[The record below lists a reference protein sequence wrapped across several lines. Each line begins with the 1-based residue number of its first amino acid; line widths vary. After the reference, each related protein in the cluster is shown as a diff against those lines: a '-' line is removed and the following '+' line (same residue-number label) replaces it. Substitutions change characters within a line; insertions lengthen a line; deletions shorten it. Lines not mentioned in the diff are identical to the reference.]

1 MTMRELL
8 SEIFES
14 LKQNRLRTVLTGFSV
29 AWGIFMLVV
38 LLGSGNGLKN
48 GLMENFGSQMIN
60 SGSIYGG
67 YTTISYGGFNMYRE
81 VYLRNED
88 LDIILDEFGSYVKDI
103 SAKAWYNSVTARYGD
118 MTITA
123 GVEGV
128 TPERAPMLGEV
139 MLYGR
144 YINEL
149 DMKTRRKV
157 AVVDENIVKV
167 LFKGNNPVGETLMMN
182 DVPYKIVGVLKTD
195 KFSTWPSICIPLST
209 GQLIYSKGDEKLSEA
224 TFVFQDNITE
234 DNVPQFEQALRTRMS
249 KKYGFSPDDMSV
261 FYIWNNMENYKSVM
275 TVFRALTIFIWMIG
289 IGTLMAGIVG
299 VANIMLVTVRERT
312 FEIGIR
318 KALGASPRSVVGMIL
333 AEAVV
338 ITALFGYIGMCA
350 GVGVM
355 EGVNRYLITTASE
368 ADSGGIFSSISF
380 FKDPTLDITIV
391 VSATVVLIVAGVIA
405 GYIPA
410 RRAARVK
417 TIDALRDSL

>member
-1 MTMRELL
+1 MRELL

-14 LKQNRLRTVLTGFSV
+14 MKQNRLRTTLTGFSV

-48 GLMENFGSQMIN
+48 GLMYYFGDQMIN
-60 SGSIYGG
+60 SGSLHGG
-67 YTTISYGGFNMYRE
+67 YTTVGYGGFSRYRP
-81 VYLRNED
+81 VYMRNED
-88 LDIILDEFGSYVKDI
+88 LDIILDEFGEYVKEI
-103 SAKAWYNSVTARYGD
+103 SAISWYNSLVARNGE
-118 MTITA
+118 MTITS
-123 GVEGV
+123 GVDGV
-128 TPERAPMLGEV
+128 TPEYARMEGIT

-144 YINEL
+144 YINNI
-149 DMKTRRKV
+149 DMKLRRKT

-167 LFKGNNPVGETLMMN
+167 LYEGENPVGRTIMMGN
-182 DVPYKIVGVLKTD
+182 VPYRIVGVIKTSE
-195 KFSTWPSICIPLST
+195 FSTWPSVYIPLST
-209 GQLIYSKGDEKLSEA
+209 GQLIYSKGDETLRTA
-224 TFVFQDNITE
+224 NFVFQDGIKE
-234 DNVPQFEQALRTRMS
+234 SDIPVFEQALRTRMS
-249 KKYGFSPDDMSV
+249 KKYGFSPDDTSV
-261 FYIWNNMENYKSVM
+261 FYIYNNMESYKSTM

-289 IGTLMAGIVG
+289 LGTLMAGIVG

-318 KALGASPRSVVGMIL
+318 KAMGASPRSVVGMIL

-355 EGVNRYLITTASE
+355 EGVNQYLLNTATEARPGDMVGNIT
-368 ADSGGIFSSISF
+368 F
-380 FKDPTLDITIV
+380 FRDPTLDISIV
-391 VSATVVLIVAGVIA
+391 VSATVVLVIAGVIA

-410 RRAARVK
+410 KRAAKVK

>member
-1 MTMRELL
+1 MRELL

-14 LKQNRLRTVLTGFSV
+14 LRQNRLRTMLTGFSV

-48 GLMENFGSQMIN
+48 GLMANFGSQMIN

-67 YTTISYGGFNMYRE
+67 YTTISYGGFNMYRQ

-88 LDIILDEFGSYVKDI
+88 LDIILSEFGDYVKDI
-103 SAKAWYNSVTARYGD
+103 SAQSWYSSVTARYGD

-123 GVEGV
+123 GVDGV
-128 TPERAPMLGEV
+128 TPELASMLGEA

-144 YINEL
+144 YVNAL
-149 DMKTRRKV
+149 DMKARRKV

-167 LFKGNNPVGETLMMN
+167 LFRGNNPVGETLMMN
-182 DVPYKIVGVLKTD
+182 NVPYKIIGVLKTD

-224 TFVFQDNITE
+224 TFVFHDDITE
-234 DNVPQFEQALRTRMS
+234 DDVPHFEQALRARMS
-249 KKYGFSPDDMSV
+249 AKYGFSPDDMSV
-261 FYIWNNMENYKSVM
+261 FYIWNNMESYKSVM

-289 IGTLMAGIVG
+289 IGTLLAGIVG

-333 AEAVV
+333 AEAIV

-350 GVGVM
+350 GVGIM
-355 EGVNRYLITTASE
+355 EGVNQYLVSSSAGAS
-368 ADSGGIFSSISF
+368 DSDSIFSSISIF
-380 FKDPTLDITIV
+380 QNPTLDLSIV
-391 VSATVVLIVAGVIA
+391 ISATAVLVIAGVIA

-410 RRAARVK
+410 RRAAKVK

>member
-1 MTMRELL
+1 MRELL

-14 LKQNRLRTVLTGFSV
+14 LRQNRLRTMLTGFSV

-48 GLMENFGSQMIN
+48 GLMANFGSQMIN

-67 YTTISYGGFNMYRE
+67 YTTISYGGFNMYRQ

-88 LDIILDEFGSYVKDI
+88 LDIILSEFGDYVKDI
-103 SAKAWYNSVTARYGD
+103 SAQSWYNSVTARYGD

-123 GVEGV
+123 GVDGV
-128 TPERAPMLGEV
+128 TPELAPMLGET

-144 YINEL
+144 YVNAL

-167 LFKGNNPVGETLMMN
+167 LFKGNNPVGETIMMN
-182 DVPYKIVGVLKTD
+182 NVPYKIIGVLKTD

-224 TFVFQDNITE
+224 TFVFHDDITE
-234 DNVPQFEQALRTRMS
+234 DDVPHFEQALRARMS
-249 KKYGFSPDDMSV
+249 ARYGFSPDDMSV
-261 FYIWNNMENYKSVM
+261 FYIWNNMESYKSVM

-289 IGTLMAGIVG
+289 IGTLLAGIVG

-333 AEAVV
+333 AEAIV
-338 ITALFGYIGMCA
+338 ITALFGYIGMCS

-355 EGVNRYLITTASE
+355 EGVNQYLISSSAEAS
-368 ADSGGIFSSISF
+368 DSDSIFSSISIF
-380 FKDPTLDITIV
+380 QNPTLDLSIV
-391 VSATVVLIVAGVIA
+391 ISATAVLVIAGVIA

-410 RRAARVK
+410 RRAAKVK

>member
-1 MTMRELL
+1 MRELL

-14 LKQNRLRTVLTGFSV
+14 LRQNRLRTMLTGFSV

-48 GLMENFGSQMIN
+48 GLMANFGSQMIN

-67 YTTISYGGFNMYRE
+67 YTTISYGGFNMYRQ

-88 LDIILDEFGSYVKDI
+88 LDIILSEFGDYVKDI
-103 SAKAWYNSVTARYGD
+103 SAQSWYSSVTARYGD

-123 GVEGV
+123 GVDGV
-128 TPERAPMLGEV
+128 TPELASMLGEA

-144 YINEL
+144 YVNAL
-149 DMKTRRKV
+149 DMKARRKV

-167 LFKGNNPVGETLMMN
+167 LFRGNNPVGETLMMN
-182 DVPYKIVGVLKTD
+182 NVPYKIIGVLKTD

-224 TFVFQDNITE
+224 TFVFHDDITE
-234 DNVPQFEQALRTRMS
+234 DDVPHFEQALRARMS
-249 KKYGFSPDDMSV
+249 AKYGFSPDDMSV
-261 FYIWNNMENYKSVM
+261 FYIWNNMESYKSVM

-289 IGTLMAGIVG
+289 IGTLLAGIVG

-333 AEAVV
+333 AEAIV

-350 GVGVM
+350 GVGIM
-355 EGVNRYLITTASE
+355 EGVNQYLVSSSAGAS
-368 ADSGGIFSSISF
+368 DSDSIFSSISIF
-380 FKDPTLDITIV
+380 QNPTLDLSIV
-391 VSATVVLIVAGVIA
+391 ISATAVLVIAGVIA

>member
-1 MTMRELL
+1 MRELL
-8 SEIFES
+8 GEIFES

-48 GLMENFGSQMIN
+48 GLMSNFGSQMIN

-67 YTTISYGGFNMYRE
+67 YTTISYGGFNLYRQ
-81 VYLRNED
+81 VYMRNED
-88 LDIILDEFGSYVKDI
+88 LDIIMDEFGDYVKDI
-103 SAKAWYNSVTARYGD
+103 SAISWYNSNTARYGE

-123 GVEGV
+123 GIDGV
-128 TPERAPMLGEV
+128 TPELGPMLGEEV
-139 MLYGR
+139 LNGR
-144 YINEL
+144 YINSI
-149 DMKTRRKV
+149 DMQLRRKT

-167 LFKGNNPVGETLMMN
+167 LFKEKNPVGETLMMGN
-182 DVPYKIVGVLKTD
+182 IPYKVVGVLKTD
-195 KFSTWPSICIPLST
+195 KFSTWPRIYIPLST
-209 GQLIYSKGDEKLSEA
+209 GQTIYSKGDEKLTEA
-224 TFVFQDNITE
+224 TFVFQDDVKEEQIP
-234 DNVPQFEQALRTRMS
+234 VFEQALRTRMS

-261 FYIWNNMENYKSVM
+261 FYVWNNMEGYKSVM

-318 KALGASPRSVVGMIL
+318 KALGASPRSVVMMIL

-338 ITALFGYIGMCA
+338 ITALFGYVGMCA

-355 EGVNRYLITTASE
+355 EGVNQYLISSVEE
-368 ADSGGIFSSISF
+368 ADPGDIFSSISF
-380 FKDPTLDITIV
+380 FQDPTLDLSIV
-391 VSATVVLIVAGVIA
+391 VSATAVLVVAGVIA

-410 RRAARVK
+410 RRAAKVK

>member
-1 MTMRELL
+1 MRELL

-14 LKQNRLRTVLTGFSV
+14 LRQNKLRTSLTGFSV

-38 LLGSGNGLKN
+38 LLGAGNGLKN
-48 GLMENFGSQMIN
+48 GLMSNFGSQMIN
-60 SGSIYGG
+60 SGSIFGG
-67 YTTISYGGFNMYRE
+67 YTTVGYGGFNRYRE
-81 VYLRNED
+81 VFMRNED
-88 LDIILDEFGSYVKDI
+88 LDVIMSEFGDYVKDI
-103 SAKAWYNSVTARYGD
+103 SALDWYNSATARYEN
-118 MTITA
+118 MTITS
-123 GVEGV
+123 GMRGV
-128 TPERAPMLGEV
+128 TPEIGPMLGEEI
-139 MLYGR
+139 LYGR
-144 YINEL
+144 YINSI
-149 DMKTRRKV
+149 DMKLRRKT

-167 LFKGNNPVGETLMMN
+167 LFKGENPVGKTLMAG
-182 DVPYKIVGVLKTD
+182 DIPFKIVGVLKTEQY
-195 KFSTWPSICIPLST
+195 STWPNILIPLST
-209 GQLIYSKGDEKLSEA
+209 GQLIYSKGDEKLSRA
-224 TFVFQDNITE
+224 TFVFQDSVTE
-234 DNVPQFEQALRTRMS
+234 KDVPVFEQALRTRMS

-261 FYIWNNMENYKSVM
+261 FYIWNNMESYKSVM

-318 KALGASPRSVVGMIL
+318 KALGASPRSVVGMII

-355 EGVNRYLITTASE
+355 EGVNSYLVAS
-368 ADSGGIFSSISF
+368 AVNGDPGDIFSSISF
-380 FKDPTLDITIV
+380 FKDPTLDISIV
-391 VSATVVLIVAGVIA
+391 VSATAVLMAAGVIA

>member
-1 MTMRELL
+1 MRELL

-14 LKQNRLRTVLTGFSV
+14 LRQNRLRTMLTGFSV

-48 GLMENFGSQMIN
+48 GLMANFGSQMIN

-67 YTTISYGGFNMYRE
+67 YTTISYGGFNMYRQ

-88 LDIILDEFGSYVKDI
+88 LDIILSEFGDYVKDI
-103 SAKAWYNSVTARYGD
+103 SAQSWYNSVTARYGD

-123 GVEGV
+123 GVDGV
-128 TPERAPMLGEV
+128 TPELASMLGET

-144 YINEL
+144 YVNAL
-149 DMKTRRKV
+149 DMKARRKV

-167 LFKGNNPVGETLMMN
+167 LFRGNNPVGETLMMN
-182 DVPYKIVGVLKTD
+182 NVPYKIIGVLKTD

-224 TFVFQDNITE
+224 TFVFHDDITE
-234 DNVPQFEQALRTRMS
+234 DDVPHFEQALRARMS
-249 KKYGFSPDDMSV
+249 AKYGFSPDDMSV
-261 FYIWNNMENYKSVM
+261 FYIWNNMESYKSVM

-289 IGTLMAGIVG
+289 IGTLLAGIVG

-333 AEAVV
+333 AEAIV

-355 EGVNRYLITTASE
+355 EGVNQYLISSSAEAS
-368 ADSGGIFSSISF
+368 DSDSIFSSISIF
-380 FKDPTLDITIV
+380 QNPTLDLSIV
-391 VSATVVLIVAGVIA
+391 ISATAVLVIAGVIA

-410 RRAARVK
+410 RRAAKVK

>member
-1 MTMRELL
+1 
-8 SEIFES
+8 
-14 LKQNRLRTVLTGFSV
+14 
-29 AWGIFMLVV
+29 
-38 LLGSGNGLKN
+38 
-48 GLMENFGSQMIN
+48 
-60 SGSIYGG
+60 
-67 YTTISYGGFNMYRE
+67 MYRE
-81 VYLRNED
+81 VYLRDED
-88 LDIILDEFGSYVKDI
+88 LAIRLDEFGSYVKDI

-234 DNVPQFEQALRTRMS
+234 DDVPQFEQALRTRMS

>member
-1 MTMRELL
+1 MRELL
-8 SEIFES
+8 GEIFES

-48 GLMENFGSQMIN
+48 GLMSNFGSQMIN

-67 YTTISYGGFNMYRE
+67 YTTISYGGFNLYRQ
-81 VYLRNED
+81 VYMRNED
-88 LDIILDEFGSYVKDI
+88 LDIIMDEFGDYVKDI
-103 SAKAWYNSVTARYGD
+103 SAISWYNSNTARYGE

-123 GVEGV
+123 GIDGV
-128 TPERAPMLGEV
+128 TPELGPMLGEEV
-139 MLYGR
+139 LNGR
-144 YINEL
+144 YINSI
-149 DMKTRRKV
+149 DMQLRRKT

-167 LFKGNNPVGETLMMN
+167 LFKGKNPVGETLMMGN
-182 DVPYKIVGVLKTD
+182 IPYKVVGVLKTD
-195 KFSTWPSICIPLST
+195 KFSTWPRIYIPLST
-209 GQLIYSKGDEKLSEA
+209 GQTIYSKGDEKLTEA
-224 TFVFQDNITE
+224 TFVFQDDVKEEQIP
-234 DNVPQFEQALRTRMS
+234 VFEQALRTRMS

-261 FYIWNNMENYKSVM
+261 FYVWNNMEGYKSVM

-318 KALGASPRSVVGMIL
+318 KALGASPRSVVGMII

-355 EGVNRYLITTASE
+355 EGVNSYLVASAGN
-368 ADSGGIFSSISF
+368 ADPGDIFSSISF
-380 FKDPTLDITIV
+380 FKDPTLDISIV
-391 VSATVVLIVAGVIA
+391 VSATAVLMAAGVIA

>member
-48 GLMENFGSQMIN
+48 GLMANFGSQMIN

-67 YTTISYGGFNMYRE
+67 YTTVSYGGFNRYRE
-81 VYLRNED
+81 VFMRNED
-88 LDIILDEFGSYVKDI
+88 LDIILDEFGSYVKGI
-103 SAKAWYNSVTARYGD
+103 SAKAWYNSVTARFGD

-128 TPERAPMLGEV
+128 TPEYAPMLGEE

-144 YINEL
+144 YVNDL
-149 DMKTRRKV
+149 DMKDRRKV

-167 LFKGNNPVGETLMMN
+167 LFKGNDPVGETLMMN

-224 TFVFQDNITE
+224 TFVFHDNITE
-234 DNVPQFEQALRTRMS
+234 DDVPQFEQALRTRMS

-338 ITALFGYIGMCA
+338 ITALFGYVGMCA

-355 EGVNRYLITTASE
+355 EGVNRYLIKTASE
-368 ADSGGIFSSISF
+368 ADSGGIFSSISVF
-380 FKDPTLDITIV
+380 QNPTLDLSIV
-391 VSATVVLIVAGVIA
+391 ISATVVLVAAGVVA